1 VERRT
6 VRCEQP
12 DTEAVNWSWPG
23 AVAMVLAVA
32 VSVGLIEAIYFVA
45 RGEINTPG
53 SNALAVITGAI
64 VGAIS
69 TYLGTRTKNGD

>member
-1 VERRT
+1 
-6 VRCEQP
+6 
-12 DTEAVNWSWPG
+12 
-23 AVAMVLAVA
+23 MVLAVA